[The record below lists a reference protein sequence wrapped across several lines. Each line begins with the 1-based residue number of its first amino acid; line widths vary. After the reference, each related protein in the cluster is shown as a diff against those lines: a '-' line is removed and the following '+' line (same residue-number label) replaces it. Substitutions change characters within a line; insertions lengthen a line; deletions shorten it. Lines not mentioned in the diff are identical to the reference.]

1 MTRPYKITQHV
12 ITVMVEDKPGVLARI
27 SSMFARRGFNIH
39 SLAVGPTIDPKLA
52 RMTVVADGPEM
63 EQIIKQL
70 YKLVNTVKVTE
81 HKPGDAIER
90 EIMLV
95 RINADPKR
103 RGEILNAGG
112 IFDARAV
119 DVGKTTIT
127 FEVSGDPSRLNNFL
141 ELMRPYGIVD
151 LVKSGRIAL
160 ARDPKSKNGRQ
171 PELRSA

>member
-1 MTRPYKITQHV
+1 MSRPNNITQHV
-12 ITVMVEDKPGVLARI
+12 ITVLVEDKPGVLARV

-39 SLAVGPTIDPKLA
+39 SLAVGPTADPRLY
-52 RMTVVADGPEM
+52 RMTLVADGPEM

-81 HKPGDAIER
+81 HPTGTSVER
-90 EIMLV
+90 EIMLI

-103 RGEILNAGG
+103 RGEILDAAG

-127 FEVSGDPSRLNNFL
+127 FELAGEPARLSDFL

-160 ARDPKSKNGRQ
+160 ARDPKSKNGQQR
-171 PELRSA
+171 ELRSA

>member
-1 MTRPYKITQHV
+1 
-12 ITVMVEDKPGVLARI
+12 
-27 SSMFARRGFNIH
+27 
-39 SLAVGPTIDPKLA
+39 
-52 RMTVVADGPEM
+52 M

-81 HKPGDAIER
+81 HPAGASVER

-95 RINADPKR
+95 RVNADSKR
-103 RGEILNAGG
+103 RGEILDAAR

-127 FEVSGDPSRLNNFL
+127 FELAGEPGRLSDFL

-160 ARDPKSKNGRQ
+160 ARDPKSKNGRR
-171 PELRSA
+171 PELRYA